1 MIEAGVQFY
10 YATRTPTRNPVPQEI
25 ILTVAAVI
33 TALGIITGAVVA
45 TYRLAKRIGDAIG
58 VDDKGRTLSDRLD
71 RVEHQLWP
79 NGGSSLADQVKQIHV
94 ESVANT
100 AKLDLIQDLLSAGA
114 AVPMVENT
122 PPAAPKRRR
131 KVA

>member
-1 MIEAGVQFY
+1 M
-10 YATRTPTRNPVPQEI
+10 PQETL
-25 ILTVAAVI
+25 LTVAAVI
-33 TALGIITGAVVA
+33 TALGIIIGAVMA
-45 TYRLAKRIGDAIG
+45 TYRIAKRIGDAIG

-100 AKLDLIQDLLSAGA
+100 AKLDLIQDLLSAGVT
-114 AVPMVENT
+114 VPVVENT